1 MGDFPGSNWTVQ
13 PQYQMTNTADG
24 FYWTLRIKGLTSG
37 TEYAYQYL
45 IDDSIQVADYNTEK
59 VLDKNVD
66 PGISSTTYPGLE
78 NIPGTG
84 KWYTCKY

>member
-1 MGDFPGSNWTVQ
+1 MNQTP
-13 PQYQMTNTADG
+13 DG
-24 FYWTLRIKGLTSG
+24 QRYWITIKGLTPG

-66 PGISSTTYPGLE
+66 PGISSITYPASKSFPHRQLAHLQVSFKQAKQ
-78 NIPGTG
+78 PTTG
-84 KWYTCKY
+84 R